1 MSRVRTSSP
10 APKGTPKGTA
20 LLLVVILALG
30 VVVAPVSLS
39 KSPQRE
45 VAAFYSQAEWLKRC
59 SIEVNG
65 CIAGK
70 KASDVLVWRNGN
82 QYVSSSWAYGL
93 NLTAVAVA
101 KGSPRGVAVTPRHL
115 LYTKHFGWHA
125 LSGQT
130 VQFLTMDNQLISRVV
145 DQVKYL
151 GSGNNSNFEIDVAV
165 VRLNEDLP
173 TSITP
178 MKLIAPLGLKDV
190 VQYTYP
196 VLRIDQEN
204 KALLLV
210 G

>member
-1 MSRVRTSSP
+1 
-10 APKGTPKGTA
+10 
-20 LLLVVILALG
+20 
-30 VVVAPVSLS
+30 
-39 KSPQRE
+39 
-45 VAAFYSQAEWLKRC
+45 
-59 SIEVNG
+59 
-65 CIAGK
+65 
-70 KASDVLVWRNGN
+70 
-82 QYVSSSWAYGL
+82 
-93 NLTAVAVA
+93 
-101 KGSPRGVAVTPRHL
+101 
-115 LYTKHFGWHA
+115 
-125 LSGQT
+125 
-130 VQFLTMDNQLISRVV
+130 LISRVV